1 MVFSDEPLPISDYL
15 KELDKNWLI
24 RFALFIIY
32 SGGKFKTLNNY
43 VTTFF
48 CKQNHDFVKSVLDI
62 MNNHYAK
69 TLNDPTNIIPRTYFI
84 LSESTGLELLKQI
97 FSISNFTNVLPQTTQ
112 EQYLFKAILLINS
125 NISETNVLEEFDD
138 NKNFTN
144 LYYAKSLVCNFINN
158 HERLNL
164 KSEFIS
170 VLQIIKG
177 YYFFKFCEKSKLQ
190 PHLTQFLKN
199 NGFQSWTQYLYNVI
213 QLILY
218 PLQNENDKF
227 PVIKLN
233 ERLEGYNYLHAH
245 SFSADYVIPTSEN
258 SDYTFFKTYP
268 LIEIDKQTFLPIN
281 AIFCINHLYRSVYFE
296 FNKINASFDNSVK
309 IKGFPTYIT
318 TEFSEKYLWEI
329 ADPKGLND
337 DLCGKINKNEQL
349 RRVIRY
355 IKKWRNDKYENSTL
369 DHEVPPSI
377 GLTYLACDCFVSSA
391 TSEGEDDLMALQQT
405 MSNMKSMFT
414 LTYEDEKL
422 VKADISRY
430 LPVEPF
436 TDVFQKM
443 KDASDS
449 YGVTFYNRLSTA
461 VQNLTDAVNVESE
474 HDAGNYVKKVLGE
487 EFKVPAKQTSSPI
500 PQNKKEHS
508 FG

>member
-1 MVFSDEPLPISDYL
+1 MAKFMKTVDGNTAAAHVAYAFTEVAAIYPITPSSTMAELVDEWSSQGRKNVFGQQVNVVEMQSEAGAAGAFHGSLQAG
-15 KELDKNWLI
+15 
-24 RFALFIIY
+24 ALT
-32 SGGKFKTLNNY
+32 S
-43 VTTFF
+43 TFTAS
-48 CKQNHDFVKSVLDI
+48 QGLLL
-62 MNNHYAK
+62 M
-69 TLNDPTNIIPRTYFI
+69 IPNMYKI
-84 LSESTGLELLKQI
+84 AGELLPGVLHVAARTVKI
-97 FSISNFTNVLPQTTQ
+97 KEPCVNVSYYENGVEWMHIDLP
-112 EQYLFKAILLINS
+112 L
-125 NISETNVLEEFDD
+125 
-138 NKNFTN
+138 
-144 LYYAKSLVCNFINN
+144 YAKSDDKV
-158 HERLNL
+158 
-164 KSEFIS
+164 
-170 VLQIIKG
+170 
-177 YYFFKFCEKSKLQ
+177 
-190 PHLTQFLKN
+190 
-199 NGFQSWTQYLYNVI
+199 YLARG
-213 QLILY
+213 
-218 PLQNENDKF
+218 K
-227 PVIKLN
+227 
-233 ERLEGYNYLHAH
+233 
-245 SFSADYVIPTSEN
+245 
-258 SDYTFFKTYP
+258 
-268 LIEIDKQTFLPIN
+268 
-281 AIFCINHLYRSVYFE
+281 
-296 FNKINASFDNSVK
+296 
-309 IKGFPTYIT
+309 
-318 TEFSEKYLWEI
+318 EFSEKYLWEI

-436 TDVFQKM
+436 TDAFQKM

>member
-1 MVFSDEPLPISDYL
+1 MIP
-15 KELDKNWLI
+15 
-24 RFALFIIY
+24 
-32 SGGKFKTLNNY
+32 
-43 VTTFF
+43 
-48 CKQNHDFVKSVLDI
+48 LDI
-62 MNNHYAK
+62 KEYPDPRKIKGYLRDAVNHVAA
-69 TLNDPTNIIPRTYFI
+69 RTVKI
-84 LSESTGLELLKQI
+84 KEPCV
-97 FSISNFTNVLPQTTQ
+97 NVSYYENGVEWMHIDLP
-112 EQYLFKAILLINS
+112 L
-125 NISETNVLEEFDD
+125 
-138 NKNFTN
+138 
-144 LYYAKSLVCNFINN
+144 YAKSDDKV
-158 HERLNL
+158 
-164 KSEFIS
+164 
-170 VLQIIKG
+170 
-177 YYFFKFCEKSKLQ
+177 
-190 PHLTQFLKN
+190 
-199 NGFQSWTQYLYNVI
+199 YLARG
-213 QLILY
+213 
-218 PLQNENDKF
+218 K
-227 PVIKLN
+227 
-233 ERLEGYNYLHAH
+233 
-245 SFSADYVIPTSEN
+245 
-258 SDYTFFKTYP
+258 
-268 LIEIDKQTFLPIN
+268 
-281 AIFCINHLYRSVYFE
+281 
-296 FNKINASFDNSVK
+296 
-309 IKGFPTYIT
+309 
-318 TEFSEKYLWEI
+318 EFSEKYLWEI

-377 GLTYLACDCFVSSA
+377 GLTYLACDCFVSSV